1 MPKDTVVLV
10 DHTNVQ
16 GEDGYNKKI
25 PHQQHYLK
33 EDVAS
38 TAQFQDRGQRADVII
53 SLSHGW
59 FAKPRGQTPMA
70 GLCFRCEGRG
80 NVTLETMVYAKD
92 YPSIQHSV
100 TLHSIINGC
109 RLAIILC
116 CHGSDVLEHYL
127 EHVREMQPLDSYH
140 YITFPNILISCGET
154 INTNSTEIY
163 MVLLTNIVESIF
175 CDDNDLPQH
184 MYDAITRIMQIVK
197 LFGDDHVSFWLFLE
211 HVGCV
216 TDTAEEKNRQELE
229 HPPAHGE
236 APSFRIYGRV
246 CPIGYHTL
254 PREILQDFKNIRL
267 VCPVTQ
273 QDSVRSNYGPDPRVR
288 QITWET
294 VDDFKY
300 EEKSNRKID
309 NFLRKYQLLTKNP
322 ETPVASPPESDETP
336 GDVKPFHD
344 QEFSTDGESGDEESS
359 SERGYFDSSGH
370 MDEEA
375 HLSPMSLLL
384 ARLHTLQF

>member
-1 MPKDTVVLV
+1 
-10 DHTNVQ
+10 
-16 GEDGYNKKI
+16 
-25 PHQQHYLK
+25 
-33 EDVAS
+33 
-38 TAQFQDRGQRADVII
+38 
-53 SLSHGW
+53 
-59 FAKPRGQTPMA
+59 
-70 GLCFRCEGRG
+70 
-80 NVTLETMVYAKD
+80 
-92 YPSIQHSV
+92 
-100 TLHSIINGC
+100 
-109 RLAIILC
+109 
-116 CHGSDVLEHYL
+116 
-127 EHVREMQPLDSYH
+127 
-140 YITFPNILISCGET
+140 
-154 INTNSTEIY
+154 

-216 TDTAEEKNRQELE
+216 TDTAEEKNSQELE

-267 VCPVTQ
+267 VCPLTK
-273 QDSVRSNYGPDPRVR
+273 QDSVTSNYGPDSRVR

-294 VDDFKY
+294 VDDFTC

-322 ETPVASPPESDETP
+322 ETPAASPPES
-336 GDVKPFHD
+336 GDVEEFRD
-344 QEFSTDGESGDEESS
+344 REFSTDVESADDGSS
-359 SERGYFDSSGH
+359 SDTGYFDASTL
-370 MDEEA
+370 MDEKA
-375 HLSPMSLLL
+375 HLTPMSLLL